1 MNSTLAFTYLKLP
14 VPALPSLRQL
24 VAQALNKAAAIAP
37 PPRRLT
43 RAQEAA
49 PVREMA
55 WRLRSSDPG
64 FSADLYAAA
73 ARHEALD
80 DLEG

>member
-1 MNSTLAFTYLKLP
+1 MNTITLKFPPLDAPTLP
-14 VPALPSLRQL
+14 ILSRLFAWINAPKS
-24 VAQALNKAAAIAP
+24 AQAAAPAP
-37 PPRRLT
+37 KRPLT

-55 WRLRSSDPG
+55 WRVRATDPG

-73 ARHEALD
+73 ARHEGLD
-80 DLEG
+80 DL